1 MGLSLSAATAIIGV
15 SVLLSI
21 EFMVANVIPT
31 MTDTND
37 SFDEMKDR
45 AVEQMQ
51 TDITITNITNNSLGP
66 PYDLNITV
74 ENTGSIVLETSYFN
88 VLLNGT
94 SQEFTCSETYLYP
107 ENIVYFNITNQPNNG
122 RLKIITDNG
131 ISDYFDYVIS

>member
-21 EFMVANVIPT
+21 EFMVASVIPT

-37 SFDEMKDR
+37 SFDEMR
-45 AVEQMQ
+45 ERTINQMQ
-51 TDITITNITNNSLGP
+51 TDIIITNVNNTSLGP

-88 VLLNGT
+88 ILVNGT
-94 SQEFTCSETYLYP
+94 SQEFTCSNLYLYP
-107 ENIVYFNITNQPNNG
+107 EDVVYFNITNQPNKG

-131 ISDYFDYVIS
+131 ISDYFDYLIS

>member
-15 SVLLSI
+15 SILLSI

-37 SFDEMKDR
+37 SFDEMRERTID
-45 AVEQMQ
+45 QMQ
-51 TDITITNITNNSLGP
+51 TDITITNVTNTSLGA

-88 VLLNGT
+88 ILTNGT
-94 SQEFTCSETYLYP
+94 SQEFICSDPYLYP
-107 ENIVYFNITNQPNNG
+107 EDMVYFNITNQPKNG

-131 ISDYFDYVIS
+131 ISDYLDYVIS

>member
-37 SFDEMKDR
+37 SFDEMRDR
-45 AVEQMQ
+45 AIDQMQ
-51 TDITITNITNNSLGP
+51 TDITITNVNNTSLGP

-74 ENTGSIVLETSYFN
+74 ENTGSIVLETNYFN
-88 VLLNGT
+88 ILVNGT
-94 SQEFTCSETYLYP
+94 SQEFTCSEVYMYP
-107 ENIVYFNITNQPNNG
+107 EDIVYFSITNQPNNG